1 MDYYTHLCNWISGLD
16 ENLLLTVNGYHTQ
29 FLDEAMWIVS
39 GRWTW
44 LPLYFLL
51 LLMVFRSMGINKGA
65 FVILFVTALIIA
77 TDQTCAS
84 FIRPLV
90 GRLRPSN
97 PDNPLSSLI
106 VTVNGYRGGRYG
118 FPSCHAANTF
128 ALAVFLSLL
137 FKNRCITFF
146 LIAWS
151 LLISYSRIYLGVHY
165 PGDIFG
171 GMAVGSLLACVY
183 YQPLRWY
190 DSIIWHSDTETHC
203 HYIKNSSD
211 LSC

>member
-1 MDYYTHLCNWISGLD
+1 MDYYSHLCNRISSLD

-29 FLDEAMWIVS
+29 LLDEVMWTVS
-39 GRWTW
+39 DRWTW

-51 LLMVFRSMGINKGA
+51 LLMVFRTTGIKKGA
-65 FVILFVTALIIA
+65 FVILLVTALIIA

-137 FKNRCITFF
+137 FKNRRIT
-146 LIAWS
+146 LALTAWS

-165 PGDIFG
+165 LGDILG
-171 GMAVGSLLACVY
+171 GMAVGALLACVY
-183 YQPLRWY
+183 YQPLRWLDRIFRY
-190 DSIIWHSDTETHC
+190 GPTATYR
-203 HYIKNSSD
+203 HYIKK
-211 LSC
+211 